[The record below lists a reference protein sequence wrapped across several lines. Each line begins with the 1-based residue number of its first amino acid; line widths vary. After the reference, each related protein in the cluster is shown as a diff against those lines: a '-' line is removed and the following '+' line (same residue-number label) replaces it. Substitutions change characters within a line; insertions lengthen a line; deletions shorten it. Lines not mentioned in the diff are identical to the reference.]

1 MLSKE
6 KDTFL
11 RNRKRFIRKMSIAE
25 TKPAT
30 KLILVIVA
38 NTNDPEIGIGCR
50 QDIKSIRHM
59 FKKLCKHMQFEFLE
73 LLVMGHNYSKK
84 NVQDAI
90 DILKPD
96 GNDIVV
102 FYYSGHGFS
111 YKKDKAKRFPQVDL
125 RPAKS
130 SNKIKIINENTNNL
144 AELFEAVKSKGARL
158 NIVIGDCCNNT
169 IKFKRATKSGD
180 ADFPIKKKTRMSIN
194 KVMCEAMFCNYT
206 ASILVAAADKGQF
219 AISDDK
225 IGSIF
230 THNFSNNLK
239 ILMKRPTKNEE
250 SMPWLQLLEETK
262 KETHLLSKKYQI
274 ENGKQGNQIAIF
286 DIQFD
291 KSAY

>member
-1 MLSKE
+1 
-6 KDTFL
+6 
-11 RNRKRFIRKMSIAE
+11 
-25 TKPAT
+25 
-30 KLILVIVA
+30 
-38 NTNDPEIGIGCR
+38 
-50 QDIKSIRHM
+50 
-59 FKKLCKHMQFEFLE
+59 
-73 LLVMGHNYSKK
+73 
-84 NVQDAI
+84 
-90 DILKPD
+90 
-96 GNDIVV
+96 
-102 FYYSGHGFS
+102 
-111 YKKDKAKRFPQVDL
+111 
-125 RPAKS
+125 
-130 SNKIKIINENTNNL
+130 
-144 AELFEAVKSKGARL
+144 
-158 NIVIGDCCNNT
+158 
-169 IKFKRATKSGD
+169 
-180 ADFPIKKKTRMSIN
+180 MSIN